1 MALRVVGA
9 GLGRTGTNSLKVAL
23 EQLLGGPCYHMF
35 ELARRDGDTPA
46 WRAAVRGEA
55 VDWDALLGEYV
66 ATVDWPACAFWSELW
81 EANPEA
87 IVLLS
92 TRDSAQTWWESMK
105 RTIVPTISGEV
116 APDEPATARRRAM
129 VVEMMG
135 ERFTPDWS
143 DRDAAITA
151 YERHNEQVRRAV
163 PPERLIDWRPS
174 DGWEPICAAL
184 ELPIPRASFP
194 RENTTADFRARLG
207 LPHE

>member
-1 MALRVVGA
+1 MALQVVGA
-9 GLGRTGTNSLKVAL
+9 GLGRTGTNSVKVAL

-35 ELARRDGDTPA
+35 ELARRDRDTPV

-55 VDWDALLGEYV
+55 VDWDALLGGYV
-66 ATVDWPACAFWSELW
+66 ATVDWPACAFWRELW
-81 EANPEA
+81 DANPEA
-87 IVLLS
+87 NVLLS
-92 TRDSAQTWWESMK
+92 TRDSPQTWWESMQ

-116 APDEPATARRRAM
+116 PPDEPATARRRAM

-143 DRDAAITA
+143 DRDAAIAA
-151 YERHNEQVRRAV
+151 YERHNEQVRQAV
-163 PPERLIDWRPS
+163 PAEHLIDWRPS

-184 ELPIPRASFP
+184 ELPVPVAAFP

-207 LPHE
+207 LQHE

>member
-23 EQLLGGPCYHMF
+23 EQLLGGACYHMF

-46 WRAAVRGEA
+46 WRAAVRGEV
-55 VDWDALLGEYV
+55 VDWDVLLGGYV
-66 ATVDWPACAFWSELW
+66 ASVDWPACAFWSELW

-92 TRDSAQTWWESMK
+92 TRDSARTWWQSME

-129 VVEMMG
+129 VVEMMR

-143 DRDAAITA
+143 DRDAAIAA
-151 YERHNEQVRRAV
+151 YERHNQHVRETV
-163 PPERLIDWRPS
+163 PAERLIDWQPS
-174 DGWEPICAAL
+174 DGWEPICRAL
-184 ELPIPRASFP
+184 ELPVPGASFP

-207 LPHE
+207 LQHE

>member
-35 ELARRDGDTPA
+35 ELVRRDGDTPA

-55 VDWDALLGEYV
+55 VDWDALLDGYV
-66 ATVDWPACAFWSELW
+66 ATVDWPACAFWSELL
-81 EANPEA
+81 EANPDA

-92 TRDSAQTWWESMK
+92 TRDSAETWWESME

-116 APDEPATARRRAM
+116 PSDEPATARRRAM
-129 VVEMMG
+129 VVEMMR
-135 ERFTPDWS
+135 ERFTPGWS
-143 DRDAAITA
+143 DRDAATAA
-151 YERHNEQVRRAV
+151 YERHNEYVREAV
-163 PPERLIDWRPS
+163 PAERLIDWRPS
-174 DGWEPICAAL
+174 EGWEPICAAL
-184 ELPIPRASFP
+184 ELPVPRACFP

-207 LPHE
+207 LPHD

>member
-46 WRAAVRGEA
+46 WSAAVRGEA
-55 VDWDALLGEYV
+55 VDWDALLGGYV
-66 ATVDWPACAFWSELW
+66 AAVDWPACAFWSELR

-92 TRDSAQTWWESMK
+92 TRDSAQTWWESME

-143 DRDAAITA
+143 DRDAAIAA

-163 PPERLIDWRPS
+163 PAERLIDWRPS

-207 LPHE
+207 LAHE

>member
-46 WRAAVRGEA
+46 WSAAVRGEA
-55 VDWDALLGEYV
+55 VDWDALLGGYV

-81 EANPEA
+81 ETNPDA

-92 TRDSAQTWWESMK
+92 TRDSAQTWWESME
-105 RTIVPTISGEV
+105 RTIVPTISGVV

-143 DRDAAITA
+143 DRQAAIAA
-151 YERHNEQVRRAV
+151 YERHNEQVRQAV
-163 PPERLIDWRPS
+163 PAERLIDWRPS

-184 ELPIPRASFP
+184 ELPVPRASFP

-207 LPHE
+207 LQHE